1 MAEARPGRLRP
12 LDAFLASY
20 EFSARYGVPVDAEA
34 GAAERAVREVTFR
47 EVPVMR
53 ALLFVRGL
61 GRGATGDAVVDAM
74 KRRGTVLADV
84 PGTGIVLSLEGQFW
98 RPRGRGGDEPPATA
112 VVDFRAEDGRLTT
125 ETRVHVPDPVSRRKF
140 ARYWRV
146 IRPFSGLTRILLL
159 RAAKRR
165 AERKT

>member
-1 MAEARPGRLRP
+1 MTA
-12 LDAFLASY
+12 LDAFLPAY
-20 EFSARYGVPVDAEA
+20 EFAERHRITIDADAARAD
-34 GAAERAVREVTFR
+34 RAVREVTFR
-47 EVPVMR
+47 EVPVMH

-61 GRGATGDAVVDAM
+61 GRGAAGDAVVDAM

-112 VVDFRAEDGRLTT
+112 VVDFRAEDGGLTT

>member
-47 EVPVMR
+47 EVPVVR
-53 ALLFVRGL
+53 ALLFLRGL
-61 GRGATGDAVVDAM
+61 GSGRADEPVLAAM
-74 KRRGTVLADV
+74 ARRGTVLDDV
-84 PGTGIVLSLEGQFW
+84 PGEGVVLSLRGRFW
-98 RPRGRGGDEPPATA
+98 RLRGAGSESPATA
-112 VVDFRAEDGRLTT
+112 VVDFRAGDASLTT
-125 ETRVHVPDPVSRRKF
+125 ETRVHVPAGRSRRRF

-146 IRPFSGLTRILLL
+146 VAPFSGVTRKHIL

-165 AERKT
+165 AERPA